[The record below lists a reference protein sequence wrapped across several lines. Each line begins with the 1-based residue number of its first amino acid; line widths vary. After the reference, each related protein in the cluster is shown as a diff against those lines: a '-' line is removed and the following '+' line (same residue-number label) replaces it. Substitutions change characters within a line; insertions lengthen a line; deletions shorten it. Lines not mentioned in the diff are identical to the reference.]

1 MKGESICITRS
12 LFSTPRHLLIF
23 TKHLHISALYHESSS
38 FAFRRLLPP
47 PATPMPPGLR
57 CRPGLTSPPTYP
69 RRCRSPLVRVVAA
82 APPSSPS
89 TARPPP
95 GNGSQH
101 FWGARYL
108 VTQRVSC
115 RTDDEMCAISLR
127 SRYFLS
133 NHSLLKPFSPISHDQ
148 HSAPLVHKHARPS
161 PTCCPKP
168 SYTPPEPCTLELP
181 TLIVAASSSHRIWT
195 KRAKSSALSWVSS

>member
-1 MKGESICITRS
+1 M
-12 LFSTPRHLLIF
+12 
-23 TKHLHISALYHESSS
+23 A
-38 FAFRRLLPP
+38 
-47 PATPMPPGLR
+47 MPPR

-95 GNGSQH
+95 GKGSQH

-133 NHSLLKPFSPISHDQ
+133 NHSLLKPFSPMSHDQ

-168 SYTPPEPCTLELP
+168 SYTPPEPTLELP